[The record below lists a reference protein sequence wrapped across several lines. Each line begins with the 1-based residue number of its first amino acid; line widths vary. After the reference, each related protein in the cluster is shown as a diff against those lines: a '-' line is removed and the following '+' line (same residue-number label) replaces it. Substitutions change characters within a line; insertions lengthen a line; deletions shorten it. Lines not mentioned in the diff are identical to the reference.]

1 MEIKRVNPSFQ
12 DNRGTIQDILINE
25 PIEHITVITSI
36 KDVTRGNHFHKKT
49 IQWVYVHSGKL
60 KSLTQKENENVV
72 SQILEP
78 GDLIKTEVLEKHALK
93 MLEDSIFYVFTKG
106 PRGGD
111 NYENDTYRLDKPLQ
125 DPSEKE

>member
-12 DNRGTIQDILINE
+12 DKRGTIQDILINE
-25 PIEHITVITSI
+25 PIEHITVITSK

-72 SQILEP
+72 SRILEP

-93 MLEDSIFYVFTKG
+93 ILEYSIFYVFTKG

>member
-12 DNRGTIQDILINE
+12 DKRGVIQDILINE

-49 IQWVYVHSGKL
+49 IQWVYVHSGKI

-72 SQILEP
+72 SRILEP

-111 NYENDTYRLDKPLQ
+111 NYEDDTYRLDKPLQ

>member
-12 DNRGTIQDILINE
+12 DGRGIIQDILINE

-60 KSLTQKENENVV
+60 KSLTQ
-72 SQILEP
+72 
-78 GDLIKTEVLEKHALK
+78 
-93 MLEDSIFYVFTKG
+93 SI
-106 PRGGD
+106 
-111 NYENDTYRLDKPLQ
+111 
-125 DPSEKE
+125 

>member
-12 DNRGTIQDILINE
+12 DKRGVIQDILINE

>member
-12 DNRGTIQDILINE
+12 DKRGVIQDILINE

-72 SQILEP
+72 SHILEP

>member
-1 MEIKRVNPSFQ
+1 MEINRVKPSFK
-12 DNRGTIQDILINE
+12 DGRGIIQDILINE
-25 PIEHITVITSI
+25 PIEHITVITS
-36 KDVTRGNHFHKKT
+36 KRDVTRGNHYHKKT

-72 SQILEP
+72 SHILEP

-111 NYENDTYRLDKPLQ
+111 NYEDDTYRLDKPLQ

>member
-12 DNRGTIQDILINE
+12 DKRGVIQDILINE

-72 SQILEP
+72 SRILEP
-78 GDLIKTEVLEKHALK
+78 GDLIKTEALEKHSLK

>member
-12 DNRGTIQDILINE
+12 DKRGVIQDILINE
-25 PIEHITVITSI
+25 PIEHITVIASI

-60 KSLTQKENENVV
+60 NSLTQKENENVV
-72 SQILEP
+72 SRILEP
-78 GDLIKTEVLEKHALK
+78 GDLIKTEALEKHALT

-111 NYENDTYRLDKPLQ
+111 NYETDTYRLDKPLQ
-125 DPSEKE
+125 DLSEKE

>member
-12 DNRGTIQDILINE
+12 DKRGVIQDILINE

-93 MLEDSIFYVFTKG
+93 ILEYSIFYVFTKG

-111 NYENDTYRLDKPLQ
+111 NYEDDTYRLDKPLQ